1 MATPF
6 HGVGHRGMAANL
18 DFDELV
24 AAAKRAAAA
33 LREAGVP
40 FLLAGGLAA
49 WVRGGPATEH
59 DVDFVLRPADAE
71 RALAVLADAG
81 MRTERPPEEWLYK
94 AYDGDIMIDLI
105 FGPEGPPVD
114 DAMFERADDLAMQ
127 TLTVPVMQV
136 DDILISKLMALTE
149 HHLDYD
155 SLLELT
161 RPLREQIDWERVRA
175 ETASSPYAQAFF
187 TLADG
192 LGLARVAS

>member
-1 MATPF
+1 M
-6 HGVGHRGMAANL
+6 

-33 LREAGVP
+33 LREAEVP

-59 DVDFVLRPADAE
+59 DVDFVLRPDDAE
-71 RALAVLADAG
+71 RALEVLEAAG
-81 MRTERPPEEWLYK
+81 MRTERPPEEWLFK
-94 AYDGDIMIDLI
+94 AFDGDIMIDLI

-114 DAMFERADDLAMQ
+114 DAMFERADELAMQ
-127 TLTVPVMQV
+127 AVTVPVMQV

-155 SLLELT
+155 SLLELV

-175 ETASSPYAQAFF
+175 ATESSAFARAFF
-187 TLADG
+187 TLVDG
-192 LGLARVAS
+192 LGLAEVSS

>member
-1 MATPF
+1 MAS
-6 HGVGHRGMAANL
+6 HV

-24 AAAKRAAAA
+24 AAAKKAAAT

-59 DVDFVLRPADAE
+59 DVDFVLKPADAE
-71 RALAVLADAG
+71 RALEALAAAG
-81 MRTERPPEEWLYK
+81 LRTERPPEEWLLK
-94 AYDGDIMIDLI
+94 AYDGDVMIDLI

-114 DAMFERADDLAMQ
+114 DAMFERADELSLQAVTMPVLAI
-127 TLTVPVMQV
+127 
-136 DDILISKLMALTE
+136 DDILISKLLALTE

-161 RPLREQIDWERVRA
+161 RSLREQIDWQRVRDA
-175 ETASSPYAQAFF
+175 TQSSPFAMAFF
-187 TLADG
+187 TLADE
-192 LGLARVAS
+192 LGLAS

>member
-1 MATPF
+1 MAN
-6 HGVGHRGMAANL
+6 V

-33 LREAGVP
+33 LRDADIP

-59 DVDFVLRPADAE
+59 DVDFVVRPADAE
-71 RALAVLADAG
+71 RALEVLEAAG

-94 AYDGDIMIDLI
+94 AFDGEIMIDVI
-105 FGPEGPPVD
+105 FAPEGPPVD
-114 DAMFERADDLAMQ
+114 DALFERADELAMQ
-127 TLTVPVMQV
+127 SVTVPVMQV

-155 SLLELT
+155 GLLELC
-161 RPLREQIDWERVRA
+161 RPLREQIDWERVRKV
-175 ETASSPYAQAFF
+175 TCSSTYARAFF

-192 LGLARVAS
+192 LGLAT